1 MWQAWMDLAV
11 GVWLIVSAFIT
22 AIQTPSSMIVAGIVV
37 FIFGFWGAA
46 RVNSWQGTING
57 IIGVWLFLSG
67 IAFALALPWNF
78 FISGAVIAIL
88 AIWNLAQHETPGQV
102 HATH

>member
-1 MWQAWMDLAV
+1 MALNGGAY
-11 GVWLIVSAFIT
+11 LEPAH
-22 AIQTPSSMIVAGIVV
+22 TPVPAS
-37 FIFGFWGAA
+37 
-46 RVNSWQGTING
+46 
-57 IIGVWLFLSG
+57 VWLFLSG